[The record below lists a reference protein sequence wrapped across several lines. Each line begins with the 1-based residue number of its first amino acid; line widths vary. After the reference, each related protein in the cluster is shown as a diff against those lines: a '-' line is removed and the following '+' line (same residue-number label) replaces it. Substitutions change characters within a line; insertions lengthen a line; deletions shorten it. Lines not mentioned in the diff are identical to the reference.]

1 MSVVLDGIE
10 PSFPACKTG
19 VVAVGPQDCVCR
31 SGEYVPKDFFRFVL
45 TFEAP
50 EKNRLP
56 YRTDLD
62 GTCKSPDLLVWNQQC
77 YRYTKDVFEVGT
89 QGIAPLADYHTIKGR
104 RVTTSRVET
113 LPSCS
118 GGSRGTRTHNGLTR
132 SCFQDSVLIRPGDF
146 RVLRSLAVT

>member
-1 MSVVLDGIE
+1 MLFSTQSRDRTCKHSGLSRVALPVGVPGRFEKVVLDGIE

-31 SGEYVPKDFFRFVL
+31 SGEHVPKDL
-45 TFEAP
+45 
-50 EKNRLP
+50 N
-56 YRTDLD
+56 
-62 GTCKSPDLLVWNQQC
+62 PDLLVWNQQC

-113 LPSCS
+113 LPSCQS
-118 GGSRGTRTHNGLTR
+118 KLTFRRKPWDSNPQRFYPQLFSRQCPHPAG
-132 SCFQDSVLIRPGDF
+132 
-146 RVLRSLAVT
+146 